1 MYSDKL
7 NYTSNH
13 PHWRVEDVFK
23 ISAQLARGGLEQ
35 NYAIGMHNH
44 DFYEINVVLSGEGM
58 HYIGERRVEASEGD
72 VFIIPPKVN
81 HGYEGGAGFD
91 VYHLTLSPGYMEKNS
106 AELSQ
111 MPSFS
116 TLFHIEPAL
125 REHVSS
131 HMHLHLDEEEIGRL
145 TPYLDSLRQRMQ
157 SRRTE
162 DVIISNC
169 EALIIITM
177 LCAAYDKR
185 LATMDKTDSEDELFL
200 QSIAHVYECYN
211 RKLSIEELARMA
223 SMSRTSYIERFK
235 RTTGMPPGEFITGQR
250 ISAAKSMLR
259 DTGLSLS
266 EIAHRVGFYDS
277 SHLIRAFERLTGE
290 SPSDFRAAA
299 KQG

>member
-23 ISAQLARGGLEQ
+23 ISTQLARGGLQ
-35 NYAIGMHNH
+35 KNYAIGMHNH

-116 TLFHIEPAL
+116 SLFHVEPVM
-125 REHVSS
+125 REHISS
-131 HMHLHLDEEEIGRL
+131 HMHLHLEPEELGEIQ
-145 TPYLDSLRQRMQ
+145 PYLDSLRGRMK
-157 SRRTE
+157 SKRTE
-162 DVIISNC
+162 DVIIGNC

-185 LATMDKTDSEDELFL
+185 RCVMESTRSEDELFL
-200 QSIAHVYECYN
+200 QSIAHIYEKYN
-211 RKLSIEELARMA
+211 GKLSIEELARMA
-223 SMSRTSYIERFK
+223 RMSRTSYIERFK
-235 RTTGMPPGEFITGQR
+235 RTTGLPPGEFITGQR
-250 ISAAKSMLR
+250 ISAAKAMLSG
-259 DTGLSLS
+259 TSLSVS

-277 SHLIRAFERLTGE
+277 SHLIKAFERLTGE

-299 KQG
+299 KQT

>member
-58 HYIGERRVEASEGD
+58 HYIGERRVVASEGD

-116 TLFHIEPAL
+116 SLFHVEPAL

-145 TPYLDSLRQRMQ
+145 TPYLDSLRQRMK

-299 KQG
+299 KQD

>member
-145 TPYLDSLRQRMQ
+145 TPYLDSLRQRMK

>member
-23 ISAQLARGGLEQ
+23 ISTQLARGGLEQ

-116 TLFHIEPAL
+116 SLFHVEPVM
-125 REHVSS
+125 REHISS
-131 HMHLHLDEEEIGRL
+131 HMHLHLEPEELVEIQ
-145 TPYLDSLRQRMQ
+145 PYLDSLRGRMK
-157 SRRTE
+157 SKRTE
-162 DVIISNC
+162 DVIIGNC

-185 LATMDKTDSEDELFL
+185 RCVMESTRSEDELFL
-200 QSIAHVYECYN
+200 QSIAHIYEKYN
-211 RKLSIEELARMA
+211 GKISIEELARMA
-223 SMSRTSYIERFK
+223 RMSRTSYIERFK
-235 RTTGMPPGEFITGQR
+235 RTTGLPPGEFITGQR
-250 ISAAKSMLR
+250 ISAAKAMLSN
-259 DTGLSLS
+259 TSLSVS

-277 SHLIRAFERLTGE
+277 SHLIKAFERLTGE

-299 KQG
+299 KQS

>member
-23 ISAQLARGGLEQ
+23 ISTQLARGGLEQ

-116 TLFHIEPAL
+116 SLFHVEPVM
-125 REHVSS
+125 REHISS
-131 HMHLHLDEEEIGRL
+131 HMHLHLEPEELGEIQ
-145 TPYLDSLRQRMQ
+145 PYLDSLRGRMK
-157 SRRTE
+157 SKRTE
-162 DVIISNC
+162 DVIIGNC

-185 LATMDKTDSEDELFL
+185 RCVMESTRNEDELFL
-200 QSIAHVYECYN
+200 QSIAHIYEKYN
-211 RKLSIEELARMA
+211 RKISIEELARMA
-223 SMSRTSYIERFK
+223 RMSRTSYIERFK
-235 RTTGMPPGEFITGQR
+235 RTTGLPPGEFITGQR
-250 ISAAKSMLR
+250 ISAAKAMLSN
-259 DTGLSLS
+259 TSLSVS

-277 SHLIRAFERLTGE
+277 SHLIKAFERLTGE

-299 KQG
+299 KQS